1 MHKLCVVASSVAW
14 ELIPRETEKFVKYYL
29 VKEIQTCYTE
39 YVVRAET
46 VAKAKSKAKVINE
59 DVVELLNCP
68 TFIKTNSYEAEMI
81 KEDVGDPVII
91 QAIKDIELNYAP
103 DEPEP
108 PKKKRKRKNKN
119 DIDELVEMINGS

>member
-1 MHKLCVVASSVAW
+1 M
-14 ELIPRETEKFVKYYL
+14 KYYL

-46 VAKAKSKAKVINE
+46 IVKAKRKAKIIDD

-68 TFIKTNSYEAEMI
+68 TFIKTDSYEAEAI
-81 KEDVGDPVII
+81 KDTETGDPVIVR
-91 QAIKDIELNYAP
+91 AIKDIELNYAP

-108 PKKKRKRKNKN
+108 PKKKRKRRNKN
-119 DIDELVEMINGS
+119 EIDELVEMINGS

>member
-1 MHKLCVVASSVAW
+1 M
-14 ELIPRETEKFVKYYL
+14 KYYL

-46 VAKAKSKAKVINE
+46 IAKAKAKAKVIDQ
-59 DVVELLNCP
+59 DVAVLLNCP

-81 KEDVGDPVII
+81 KDTETGDPVVVR
-91 QAIKDIELNYAP
+91 AIKDIELNYAP

-108 PKKKRKRKNKN
+108 PKKKRKRKSKNDN

>member
-1 MHKLCVVASSVAW
+1 M
-14 ELIPRETEKFVKYYL
+14 KYYL
-29 VKEIQTCYTE
+29 VKEIQTCYVE

-46 VAKAKSKAKVINE
+46 IAKAKAKAKVIDQ

-81 KEDVGDPVII
+81 KDTETGDPVVVR
-91 QAIKDIELNYAP
+91 AIKDIELNYAP
-103 DEPEP
+103 DEPEA
-108 PKKKRKRKNKN
+108 PKKKRKRRNKN

>member
-1 MHKLCVVASSVAW
+1 
-14 ELIPRETEKFVKYYL
+14 VKYYL

-46 VAKAKSKAKVINE
+46 IAKAKSKAKIIDQ
-59 DVVELLNCP
+59 DVAVLLNCP
-68 TFIKTNSYEAEMI
+68 TFIKTNSHEAELI
-81 KEDVGDPVII
+81 KEDVGDPVIV

-108 PKKKRKRKNKN
+108 PKKKRKRKSKNDN

>member
-1 MHKLCVVASSVAW
+1 
-14 ELIPRETEKFVKYYL
+14 VKYYL

-46 VAKAKSKAKVINE
+46 IAKAKSKAKVIDQ
-59 DVVELLNCP
+59 DVAVLLNCP

-81 KEDVGDPVII
+81 KDTETGDPVVVR
-91 QAIKDIELNYAP
+91 AIKDIELNYAP

-108 PKKKRKRKNKN
+108 PKKKRKKRKSKN

>member
-1 MHKLCVVASSVAW
+1 M
-14 ELIPRETEKFVKYYL
+14 KYYL

-81 KEDVGDPVII
+81 KEDVGDPVIV

>member
-1 MHKLCVVASSVAW
+1 M
-14 ELIPRETEKFVKYYL
+14 KYYL
-29 VKEIQTCYTE
+29 VKEIQTCYVE

-46 VAKAKSKAKVINE
+46 VAKAKSKAKVIDE

-81 KEDVGDPVII
+81 KEGAGDPVIV
-91 QAIKDIELNYAP
+91 QAIKDIELNYVP

>member
-1 MHKLCVVASSVAW
+1 
-14 ELIPRETEKFVKYYL
+14 VKYYL
-29 VKEIQTCYTE
+29 VKEIQTCYVE

-46 VAKAKSKAKVINE
+46 VTKAKAKAKVIDQ

-68 TFIKTNSYEAEMI
+68 TFIKTNSYEAEEI
-81 KEDVGDPVII
+81 KGKEAGDPVVVR
-91 QAIKDIELNYAP
+91 AIKDIELNYAP

-108 PKKKRKRKNKN
+108 PKKKRKRRNKN

>member
-1 MHKLCVVASSVAW
+1 M
-14 ELIPRETEKFVKYYL
+14 KYYL

-46 VAKAKSKAKVINE
+46 IAKARRKAKIIDD

-68 TFIKTNSYEAEMI
+68 TFIKTDSYEAEVI
-81 KEDVGDPVII
+81 KDTETGDPVIVR
-91 QAIKDIELNYAP
+91 AIKNIELNYVP
-103 DEPEP
+103 DEPAP
-108 PKKKRKRKNKN
+108 PKKKRKRRNKN

>member
-1 MHKLCVVASSVAW
+1 M
-14 ELIPRETEKFVKYYL
+14 KYYL
-29 VKEIQTCYTE
+29 VKEVQTCYVE
-39 YVVRAET
+39 YVVRAENA
-46 VAKAKSKAKVINE
+46 AKAKSKAKVIDE

-68 TFIKTNSYEAEMI
+68 TFIKTNSYEEVEVYEAEMI
-81 KEDVGDPVII
+81 KEDAGDPVIV

-119 DIDELVEMINGS
+119 DIDDLVEMINGS

>member
-1 MHKLCVVASSVAW
+1 M
-14 ELIPRETEKFVKYYL
+14 KYYL

-59 DVVELLNCP
+59 DVVELLN
-68 TFIKTNSYEAEMI
+68 SYEAEMI
-81 KEDVGDPVII
+81 KEDAGDPVIV